1 LYCCF
6 LWFLFSD
13 NLIRDVSNF
22 HSDELRAF
30 ERGVEVKIEDVH
42 CHESCICCRNN
53 TVEQNLGDEHVGSCC
68 GNVTGIIDSV
78 PAYYKAGAIGFLLL
92 GSDSAH
98 KLAICDVLQSIVGD
112 VFLAHKFD
120 CWCL

>member
-1 LYCCF
+1 MWEAVHAKDDHDINEAVRF
-6 LWFLFSD
+6 QEIAVFVFSD
-13 NLIRDVSNF
+13 DLIRDVSNF

-30 ERGVEVKIEDVH
+30 ERGVE
-42 CHESCICCRNN
+42 
-53 TVEQNLGDEHVGSCC
+53 GDRHVSSWC
-68 GNVTGIIDSV
+68 GNVTGVIDSV

-92 GSDSAH
+92 RWDCAH